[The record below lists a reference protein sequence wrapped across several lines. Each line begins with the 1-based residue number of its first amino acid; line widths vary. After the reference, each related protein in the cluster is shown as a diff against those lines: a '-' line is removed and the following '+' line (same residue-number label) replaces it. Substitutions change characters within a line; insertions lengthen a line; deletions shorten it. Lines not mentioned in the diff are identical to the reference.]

1 MTLQDRINA
10 LVALG
15 NRLNDLDND
24 ERIATAIRRTAHN
37 NSWFTHEN
45 QRLAL
50 TEIRDH
56 FLTESALNA
65 WLSPYFSQK
74 MTLNDENTEGSF
86 DFGFRIFDVG
96 SATQNSKLK
105 TQDLIGGQISEDGD
119 GLPTSE
125 IRNPKSKRVGL
136 VLAGNIPL
144 VGFHDILCVFVSG
157 HQSVIKLS
165 DKDPFLLPM
174 LLDFLKE
181 IDDRTTAYFS
191 TTTERLGGFD
201 AVIATGSNNSAR
213 YFEAYFGKYPHIIRK
228 NRNAVGILRGTET
241 AEELRLLGND
251 IFQYFGLGCRNVS
264 KLYLPKGYNFTLLL
278 ETLHERNEIVMHDK
292 YKNNFDYNFTLL
304 ILNKIKYESNG
315 CLLMREAEEIASP
328 ISMVYYEFY
337 DDLTDLTKTLQAK
350 KEEIQLV
357 VTSFARR
364 DAINR
369 VSTMPIENLKT
380 FNFGEAQKPSLSDY
394 ADGVDTLQFL
404 INL

>member
-1 MTLQDRINA
+1 
-10 LVALG
+10 
-15 NRLNDLDND
+15 
-24 ERIATAIRRTAHN
+24 
-37 NSWFTHEN
+37 
-45 QRLAL
+45 
-50 TEIRDH
+50 
-56 FLTESALNA
+56 
-65 WLSPYFSQK
+65 
-74 MTLNDENTEGSF
+74 
-86 DFGFRIFDVG
+86 
-96 SATQNSKLK
+96 
-105 TQDLIGGQISEDGD
+105 
-119 GLPTSE
+119 
-125 IRNPKSKRVGL
+125 
-136 VLAGNIPL
+136 
-144 VGFHDILCVFVSG
+144 
-157 HQSVIKLS
+157 
-165 DKDPFLLPM
+165 M

-350 KEEIQLV
+350 KEEI
-357 VTSFARR
+357 R
-364 DAINR
+364 
-369 VSTMPIENLKT
+369 
-380 FNFGEAQKPSLSDY
+380 KPSRPKLMPMS
-394 ADGVDTLQFL
+394 GTS
-404 INL
+404 